1 MMDIFKIEFKK
12 MFKQKKTY
20 IVWFFMVTMLLTSI
34 HMNSLDIDH
43 FNSLNYDD
51 PRLLDQ
57 SIDILKKQ
65 NDILNNNLLNTSAKD
80 SLKKTLS
87 SLKKSIDNL
96 KVIQNSKSSYM
107 DKLKAKIAIMESEK
121 NGSQEGTM
129 SGSPVYQY
137 DKELRYLRYLYDNK
151 IPEYS
156 YPVYNSYNSILNF
169 LIHSS
174 SAIIIIIL
182 IVILSSDI
190 ISREI
195 DESTI
200 KLLLIQPVSRLK
212 VLIGKYFALIVSI
225 LILIFSSFAALF
237 IIEGIKDGIG
247 NPSYPILINVKYSS
261 SPVKDSMFSQFDG
274 NSGYFINYITMLFI
288 LVLFFALVCITAA
301 SISFMISSFINKSVL
316 SISVNIIITFGL
328 SYLINNTNILNS
340 IKQYIYISYA
350 SSTEVFTGK
359 IVSTLQNENI
369 NIFTGIIVMI
379 MTILISLFISCKA
392 FVKKEI

>member
-87 SLKKSIDNL
+87 SLKNSIDNL

-156 YPVYNSYNSILNF
+156 YPVYNSYNSIL
-169 LIHSS
+169 
-174 SAIIIIIL
+174 
-182 IVILSSDI
+182 D
-190 ISREI
+190 R
-195 DESTI
+195 
-200 KLLLIQPVSRLK
+200 
-212 VLIGKYFALIVSI
+212 
-225 LILIFSSFAALF
+225 
-237 IIEGIKDGIG
+237 
-247 NPSYPILINVKYSS
+247 
-261 SPVKDSMFSQFDG
+261 
-274 NSGYFINYITMLFI
+274 
-288 LVLFFALVCITAA
+288 
-301 SISFMISSFINKSVL
+301 KSV
-316 SISVNIIITFGL
+316 V
-328 SYLINNTNILNS
+328 
-340 IKQYIYISYA
+340 
-350 SSTEVFTGK
+350 
-359 IVSTLQNENI
+359 
-369 NIFTGIIVMI
+369 
-379 MTILISLFISCKA
+379 
-392 FVKKEI
+392 